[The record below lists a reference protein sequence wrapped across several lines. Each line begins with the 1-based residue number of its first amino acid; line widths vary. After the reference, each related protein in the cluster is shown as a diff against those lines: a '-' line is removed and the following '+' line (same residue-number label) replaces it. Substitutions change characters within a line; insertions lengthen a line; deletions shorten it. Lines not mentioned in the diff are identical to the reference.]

1 MIYNTPGEHAKHYT
15 TYAAKLMYMYYNNK
29 SLPHIK
35 FNNGGKIGLIY
46 WCLIPYSTTF
56 QLYGVSMLE
65 EHMECCR
72 SCGVMFSMLTW
83 SVVDHVV

>member
-29 SLPHIK
+29 SLPHI
-35 FNNGGKIGLIY
+35 
-46 WCLIPYSTTF
+46 
-56 QLYGVSMLE
+56 
-65 EHMECCR
+65 R